1 MNMKTQY
8 VSIIA
13 LAITALCFTSSMNA
27 QTTNDYLEISR
38 DVLKI
43 EKKAAIADVMDLSEI
58 ESQPFWN
65 LYNEYQGELY
75 IVHNKR
81 IDGIKDFAKNYEKM
95 SDEKADELWMNF
107 IGYQSDLLKLK
118 KGYYKKFKKI
128 LPAVKAARF
137 FQAENKI
144 EALVN
149 AQLAL
154 DIPMIETKK

>member
-1 MNMKTQY
+1 MKKRY
-8 VSIIA
+8 VSIIF
-13 LAITALCFTSSMNA
+13 LAIATLCFAPSMSA
-27 QTTNDYLEISR
+27 QTTNDYLEMSR
-38 DVLKI
+38 EVLKV
-43 EKKAAIADVMDLSEI
+43 EKKAAIADVMDLSEAQ
-58 ESQPFWN
+58 SQPFWN
-65 LYNEYQGELY
+65 LYNEYQGKLY
-75 IVHNKR
+75 TVHNKR
-81 IDGIKDFAKNYEKM
+81 IDGIKNFAKNYENM

-107 IGYQSDLLKLK
+107 IGYQGDLLKLK